1 MNTHFFRWKGQT
13 FLRLIVDY
21 FKIIVYHT
29 KVPQSKETITKE
41 GVVVKSLPG
50 ATFRVKLN
58 DSEEEVLAHL
68 SGRMRLHRI
77 RVLIGDRVRM
87 EMSPYDP
94 TKGRIVYRDK

>member
-1 MNTHFFRWKGQT
+1 M
-13 FLRLIVDY
+13 
-21 FKIIVYHT
+21 
-29 KVPQSKETITKE
+29 
-41 GVVVKSLPG
+41 KSLPG

-87 EMSPYDP
+87 EMSPYDQ